1 MANRGS
7 QLHPTQSGEL
17 RLICDIERRVEG
29 TDDAGTP
36 SVNYTVF
43 AKDVRFAVDDWKPYE
58 TFQAEAVNRQ
68 LSTRIII
75 RWRPGM
81 SGAGPSQFRLAV
93 KTEYGSTNNVTE
105 YYDVLGA
112 VRDISMRENLVL
124 TCALR
129 DAAGFR
135 TGATDGSV

>member
-1 MANRGS
+1 MRA
-7 QLHPTQSGEL
+7 LGEVEGAGEEN
-17 RLICDIERRVEG
+17 IERRVEG
-29 TDDAGTP
+29 TDAVGSP
-36 SVNYTVF
+36 SVNYTIW
-43 AKDVRFAVDDWKPYE
+43 AENVRFAVDDWKPYE
-58 TFQAEAVNRQ
+58 SVQAETVNRQ
-68 LSTRIII
+68 LSTRITI

-93 KTEYGSTNNVTE
+93 KTEHGSTNNVTE

-112 VRDISMRENLVL
+112 VRDISMRENLIL

-135 TGATDGSV
+135 TGAINGSV

>member
-17 RLICDIERRVEG
+17 RNICNIERRVEG
-29 TDDAGTP
+29 TDDVGTP
-36 SVNYTVF
+36 SVNYTLF
-43 AKDVRFAVDDWKPYE
+43 AENVRFALDDWKPYE
-58 TFQAEAVNRQ
+58 SFQAEAVSRQ
-68 LSTRIII
+68 LSTRIVI

-93 KTEYGSTNNVTE
+93 KTEYGSTNNVVE

-112 VRDISMRENLVL
+112 VRDISMRENLIL

-135 TGATDGSV
+135 TGATDGGI